1 MDEAERKGVF
11 VDYALEKNL
20 NKMHA
25 DLEKYGIHY
34 DIWFSE
40 QSLYDGEPS
49 SLP

>member
-1 MDEAERKGVF
+1 MDETERKDVL

-20 NKMHA
+20 KKMHA

-40 QSLYDGEPS
+40 QSLYDQAPS
-49 SLP
+49 NRP